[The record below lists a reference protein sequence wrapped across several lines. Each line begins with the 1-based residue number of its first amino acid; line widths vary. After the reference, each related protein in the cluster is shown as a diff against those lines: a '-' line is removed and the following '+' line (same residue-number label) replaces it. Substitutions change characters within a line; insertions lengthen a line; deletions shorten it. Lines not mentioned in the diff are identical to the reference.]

1 WADQYPYQATS
12 TGLSALLPGWV
23 QDGGREKMLERLT
36 DLGLAERLRR
46 EIAAEIDVR
55 GGAANIQIAATG
67 SHRNRGLCGQTLA
80 DASDLW
86 QLPAEEA
93 AIRLLAEERGK
104 VNAVYFS
111 LGETDLE
118 TIMKSPDVT
127 VASDGYAY
135 NAEQYKN
142 SVPHPRSYGTFV
154 RVLGLFVR
162 EKKLLSLESAVR
174 KMTSLPAGVL
184 GLKDRGSLKPGF
196 MADLTLFDPAT
207 VRDTATFTD
216 PHRYPE
222 GVPYVVVN
230 GEIAVDPAGLTGSR
244 AGRVLKK

>member
-1 WADQYPYQATS
+1 MTRYGALYTSHLRGESATLQAAVEEAIHIARVCGLRAEVSHLKAIGRPFWGGGAKALARLEEARSEGVDIWADQYPYQATS

-36 DLGLAERLRR
+36 DPGLAERLRR

-55 GGAANIQIAATG
+55 GGAANIQIASTG
-67 SHRNRGLCGQTLA
+67 SPRNQDLCGRTLA
-80 DASDLW
+80 DAAGLW
-86 QLPAEEA
+86 QLSAEEA

-118 TIMKSPDVT
+118 TIMKSPDVR

-162 EKKLLSLESAVR
+162 EKKLLSLESA
-174 KMTSLPAGVL
+174 
-184 GLKDRGSLKPGF
+184 
-196 MADLTLFDPAT
+196 
-207 VRDTATFTD
+207 
-216 PHRYPE
+216 
-222 GVPYVVVN
+222 
-230 GEIAVDPAGLTGSR
+230 
-244 AGRVLKK
+244 